1 MKQTLPLV
9 LVLSL
14 IIASPSPADLAK
26 IVSPEAKVEKLGGG
40 DEIYGGASLD
50 SLREDG
56 GLQ

>member
-1 MKQTLPLV
+1 MKHTLPLV
-9 LVLSL
+9 FILSFTPA
-14 IIASPSPADLAK
+14 IQSRADLAK